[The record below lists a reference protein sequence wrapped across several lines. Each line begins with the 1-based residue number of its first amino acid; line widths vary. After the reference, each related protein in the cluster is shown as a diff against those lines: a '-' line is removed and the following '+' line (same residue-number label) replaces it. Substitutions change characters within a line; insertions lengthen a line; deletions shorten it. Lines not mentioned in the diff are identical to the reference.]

1 MLNINAKYCFTSYS
15 PKCVAQISYRAL
27 FTTILY
33 LCGKRQIIS
42 KLPKLIPKYD
52 FFFSSNLSTKGIL

>member
-52 FFFSSNLSTKGIL
+52 FFFLL

>member
-1 MLNINAKYCFTSYS
+1 MLNTVLLVS

-52 FFFSSNLSTKGIL
+52 FFFLFFFFSSNLSTKGIL